1 MQPAQQRRRWKCRT
15 ARTDR
20 ATLRLPG
27 EAGPHAPA
35 PALTQLTPPSGTHT
49 QAASLHA
56 AAAAAECG
64 LSLCD
69 PCGQASRRGGV
80 PSAAPDQDAAPPLAI
95 KTQRPGPALH
105 TTRDVAPKPARDA
118 GAARVGAAGPL
129 IVLAPCMMR
138 TGAAPYPRQMIS
150 EFMELSSKIDPAL
163 PVNAT
168 REVHHPTR
176 GC

>member
-1 MQPAQQRRRWKCRT
+1 MPLLLLLNAV
-15 ARTDR
+15 
-20 ATLRLPG
+20 
-27 EAGPHAPA
+27 
-35 PALTQLTPPSGTHT
+35 
-49 QAASLHA
+49 SLSAIPVDKHLS
-56 AAAAAECG
+56 AEVC
-64 LSLCD
+64 
-69 PCGQASRRGGV
+69 P
-80 PSAAPDQDAAPPLAI
+80 PPLPIRTQPPPPAI
-95 KTQRPGPALH
+95 KTQRPGPAQH

-118 GAARVGAAGPL
+118 EAARVGAAGPL